1 MPTSE
6 DLIRKYAN
14 KTPEEM
20 EKEQDRIEQE
30 YALMSQELDQK
41 LMEASSK
48 IDDMKF
54 GDMTVKVK
62 RPTKA
67 QLNRFT
73 PPELVKYREN
83 PQSIPYEVAKT
94 YEDDIYKL
102 MEELIVMP
110 KHDAEWWIENTGDE
124 FIAAFQAHIA
134 TMRAKIQKDAE
145 SFLQQ
150 I

>member
-6 DLIRKYAN
+6 ELIRKYAN

-20 EKEQDRIEQE
+20 EKEQDKIEQE
-30 YALMSQELDQK
+30 YTLMSQELDQK
-41 LMEASSK
+41 LMEASFK
-48 IDDMKF
+48 IDEMKF
-54 GDMTVKVK
+54 EEMTVKVK

-73 PPELVKYREN
+73 PPEIAKYRKN
-83 PQSIPYEVAKT
+83 PESIPYEIAKV
-94 YEDDIYKL
+94 YEEDIYRL

-110 KHDAEWWIENTGDE
+110 KHDAKWWIENTGDE

-134 TMRAKIQKDAE
+134 TIRAKIQKDAE

>member
-1 MPTSE
+1 MSTKE
-6 DLIRKYAN
+6 NLIRKYAD

-20 EKEQDRIEQE
+20 EKEQDKIEQD
-30 YALMSQELDQK
+30 YILMSQELDQK
-41 LMEASSK
+41 LMETSSK

-54 GDMTVKVK
+54 GDTTVKVK

-73 PPELVKYREN
+73 PPELAKYREN
-83 PQSIPYEVAKT
+83 PQGIPYEVAKT
-94 YEDDIYKL
+94 YEDDMYKL

-110 KHDAEWWIENTGDE
+110 KHDAKWWIENTGDE

-134 TMRAKIQKDAE
+134 TIRTKIQKDAE
-145 SFLQQ
+145 SFLRQ

>member
-20 EKEQDRIEQE
+20 EKEQDKIEQE
-30 YALMSQELDQK
+30 YNLMSQELDQK

-48 IDDMKF
+48 IDEMKF
-54 GDMTVKVK
+54 GDITVRVK
-62 RPTKA
+62 RPTKV

-73 PPELVKYREN
+73 PPELAKYREK
-83 PQSIPYEVAKT
+83 PESIPYEVART
-94 YEDDIYKL
+94 FEDEIYKL

-110 KHDAEWWIENTGDE
+110 KHDAKWWMEHTGDE
-124 FIAAFQAHIA
+124 FIAAFQFHIA
-134 TMRAKIQKDAE
+134 TIRAKIQKDAE